1 MIATRNVCMY
11 IYIYINDFLDLTVA
25 PIKTAFNI
33 MSQVEN
39 DVHFIQKREA
49 TIWFIDNK
57 AYVT

>member
-1 MIATRNVCMY
+1 MIATRNVGMY

-49 TIWFIDNK
+49 TI
-57 AYVT
+57 